1 MAQTREPNACL
12 EPSQNHDNE
21 ILNQTVENSS
31 RTKRRKLTSKV
42 WDEFTKFQGKN
53 GKVWAK
59 CRDCNGE
66 GRGGDRSPRTHPRYF
81 AKKGTTHL
89 NNHAKRCRSSKN
101 NEENGGKL
109 ADHYNENGN
118 STNPA
123 VLKGKFVINQELNQ
137 LGVIRSII
145 KYGFS
150 NLNLIKS
157 DILLVYAEEKEKLR
171 KYLTKLSCRFNL
183 AIRFEDGCSLMALHF
198 IDDNWEL
205 KQKFI
210 SFHGT
215 YDSFHGMYDYFCTTF
230 TDVLSDWNVKKK
242 IRSVVVNLDSEKV
255 NEKVSSWMT
264 EQGLV
269 PFVSP
274 LLSSL
279 CLADFLES
287 YCWNRSNR
295 EADKIRKA
303 FDYIRKPANKH
314 KFQMAIERGESMGKK
329 VISRPLPEWL
339 HGLNELETAVGYKE
353 AFWELEVMDYEFKL
367 INLAKEEWDKATA
380 VYEYLKILNGAAQ
393 RLSDTKYTTANVF
406 FPKVCE
412 LYLKF
417 LLWERADEYFVR
429 EIATG
434 VKERFFSKYW
444 LNYKLYLAA
453 AIVLDPRYK
462 LDIVD
467 RWYTEIYGT
476 MADVRMKE
484 IVDVLTHAYNKYAH
498 DNCKMLDE
506 MGRPCTSSSLQNSE
520 LVLYLKVPKIPP
532 VEEFDVL
539 AWRRLN
545 SPIFPT
551 LAIMARDF
559 LAIPISAAAFKEGAD
574 IENIHYCSG
583 LDVDV
588 KRAVI
593 CTKSWLESSEY

>member
-59 CRDCNGE
+59 CKHCKKKFDG
-66 GRGGDRSPRTHPRYF
+66 SS
-81 AKKGTTHL
+81 KKGTTHL

-210 SFHGT
+210 SFHG
-215 YDSFHGMYDYFCTTF
+215 MYDYFSTTF
-230 TDVLSDWNVKKK
+230 TDVLSDWNIKKK
-242 IRSVVVNLDSEKV
+242 IRSVVVNLDSEEV

-269 PFVSP
+269 PFVGP
-274 LLSSL
+274 LLSAL

-287 YCWNRSNR
+287 YCRNGSNW

-314 KFQMAIERGESMGKK
+314 KFQMAIERAESMGKK
-329 VISRPLPEWL
+329 VISRPLPAWL
-339 HGLNELETAVGYKE
+339 YGLNGLETAVGYKE
-353 AFWELEVMDYEFKL
+353 AFLELEVMDYEFKL

-412 LYLKF
+412 LYLNL

-539 AWRRLN
+539 AWWRLN

-551 LAIMARDF
+551 LAIMACDF
-559 LAIPISAAAFKEGAD
+559 LAIPISAAAFKEGTD
-574 IENIHYCSG
+574 FENIHYCSG

-588 KRAVI
+588 KQAVI